1 MTLVLINYIIMEQQ
15 IFKCIISN
23 KPCQCRCSDYWGW
36 GDNMLCIVYV
46 RFVIYF
52 NVYFNVM
59 IKWINSC
66 ALIFYS
72 TYSKRLHTPF
82 PQNDQS
88 NNWKLASYINISR
101 YIYTQYKHIYQF
113 RTTYNG
119 HSSISPAFTS
129 SNIIPGCDNTFTH
142 KSNGSVNQ
150 LFHL

>member
-1 MTLVLINYIIMEQQ
+1 M
-15 IFKCIISN
+15 N
-23 KPCQCRCSDYWGW
+23 KICDIGVKKKKKKVFGTKQPKSVRVIYARG
-36 GDNMLCIVYV
+36 GYNRLRIVHD

-52 NVYFNVM
+52 NLYFNVM

-72 TYSKRLHTPF
+72 TYSKRLHPPF

-101 YIYTQYKHIYQF
+101 YIYTQHTHRYQF
-113 RTTYNG
+113 RTTYNSL
-119 HSSISPAFTS
+119 SSISPAFTS

-150 LFHL
+150 LFYL